1 MIKVLC
7 KKPKKLRISIP
18 TAWGLNKNHK
28 IILEIKLL
36 ISISIYENCSGR
48 LEFFGWVVR
57 EGVSEWLGQWARVW
71 VIGARDVT
79 LTSRVNVNT
88 TFKSFQKTFQ
98 NLERKK
104 PQAWNFAAPW
114 LKGGWITWLNFM
126 EIGKVVLA
134 VFFDWYENFVKIF
147 FKKIQKNNDG
157 PNFSK

>member
-1 MIKVLC
+1 M
-7 KKPKKLRISIP
+7 
-18 TAWGLNKNHK
+18 
-28 IILEIKLL
+28 
-36 ISISIYENCSGR
+36 
-48 LEFFGWVVR
+48 VR